1 MSQLHSGHL
10 PEEIQQDIMTAAL
23 GREFVGVLLQRRPVD
38 PLGHLLKLAK
48 DNAFKCLDQYI
59 QADLFTPE
67 GIAAA
72 RRYQNEVQRYF
83 EMVGWIISALEAGD
97 DAQDRITS
105 LNDPELTHGLMETY
119 GESERKQPD
128 A

>member
-23 GREFVGVLLQRRPVD
+23 GREFVGVFLQRKPVD

-48 DNAFKCLDQYI
+48 DNAFAALDQFI
-59 QADLFTPE
+59 QADLFTPQ

-72 RRYQNEVQRYF
+72 RRHQHEVQRYF
-83 EMVGWIISALEAGD
+83 EMVGWIISAMEAGD
-97 DAQDRITS
+97 DAQERLVS
-105 LNDPELTHGLMETY
+105 LNDPDLTHGLMEKY
-119 GESERKQPD
+119 GESKQQPD